1 MHWACIGHA
10 LGGIRSARLHA
21 KRPLRLRWKPIG
33 MTTRMLRPKGVM
45 YANWARLWAGREEGV
60 RAVNVREEGVRAGV
74 KVLGPG

>member
-1 MHWACIGHA
+1 
-10 LGGIRSARLHA
+10 
-21 KRPLRLRWKPIG
+21 